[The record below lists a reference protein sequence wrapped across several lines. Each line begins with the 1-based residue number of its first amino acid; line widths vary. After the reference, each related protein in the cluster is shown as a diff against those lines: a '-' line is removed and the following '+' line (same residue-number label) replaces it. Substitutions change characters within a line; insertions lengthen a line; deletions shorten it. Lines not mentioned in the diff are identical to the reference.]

1 QQQQQQQ
8 KKKFWGELCLCFQL
22 FYSFNGDEWIPGNIV
37 ITEVIRNKKAN
48 ISIDRVFPADLSL
61 HGGQRVFI
69 YFTKPL
75 SDQSPDSYEIVISP
89 HGNQDR
95 SCELRLKPI
104 EVKPRCHPQN
114 IIELETQCEQQ
125 LRNHLTRGAP
135 HERVNA
141 NLRVTCCSTGQQSK
155 ESPLIFSDSC
165 ATCGQRMRA
174 EVRPL
179 QPPPSK
185 QQRLERANFAV
196 QQDADFS
203 LPKLDI
209 GGQLLGDLGRH
220 RSGVQ
225 VALDRVVGDQHVD
238 DSLGGEPQAGRQT
251 GGFVQLPQQEVNAAL
266 LEVRPAGRGSA
277 KQQQG
282 VQAAGQGPV
291 VAAGGCRLR
300 AARQELQGRRQAG
313 HVLVIDGVLRI
324 RAANWAAPRTP
335 CPATNLRAS
344 QRGGQRHH
352 KSAGGVAQARVQ
364 VGAEAEV
371 LQQAVQVAATVRRKG
386 RRGQRG
392 GGQTACQAAEGARLG
407 GQAAPGERQLGKSP
421 GAHLSIT
428 WPPCSSV
435 PSRAMRASANLASR
449 LKLSSA
455 RPAKSASGQS
465 ASSSSRTSSA
475 TSAAGSP
482 ESAAASSRAAQ
493 LPLPEPAK
501 LMRHLSAPGLPGRC
515 ATMRIKRLAPSWLL
529 SSNWSSEQSVRQ
541 AVCRHHSVMPRRRR
555 ADDQPRALSAVHLDG
570 LMPNVEDEIRRRR
583 SRSRGLAWTAYRSIR
598 VILQSKALP
607 DRQRARLLRL
617 CCSTTLQKR
626 GCSRTLEFAL
636 LDFALICLLRT
647 RILRESDDFRRL
659 EIEFDCIIS
668 RDLLQPTRF
677 RATQLDHSA
686 RGAAP
691 CVQADKSV
699 LSKDVPSCSET
710 ATPTDRRYVIRAI
723 AQACPGHP
731 AAHFAGTVQAGS
743 SDRGHGD
750 TSSDFDEITRLL
762 QEDKVEIN
770 TSNIDGLTA
779 LHQACIDNKLELV
792 RFLCEHGADLHARD
806 KEGWTPL
813 HATALGGHTEI
824 AKYLIKRGAS
834 LTSANSDGD
843 LPVDVAEQSEM
854 RNLLRTGLPD
864 VEEAAARNAEAAAML
879 ADAIE
884 WRRAGRYRD
893 LRDPVAN
900 AGPLHV
906 AAAKGYQQALAE
918 LLLCPGVPLEAVDND
933 GWTALHAAAHWGQAE
948 ACRMLVANGANM
960 DALTNAN
967 QTVFDLA
974 DESVKPLLEELKV
987 KQREIMQEKVMK
999 RPAPVISTL
1008 KVEEGRAHSMR
1019 RSSVTRLP
1027 QSERHDLTLKG
1038 AEQEKHPEKL
1048 LQGNAVAPA
1057 TTQSAGLPTAAAATS
1072 AVAPPGRSPLAS
1084 SESLS
1089 SDDELRKSTAE
1100 ARQQLQQPQQ
1110 RRPTPSP
1117 PGFVITTTSESPPPP
1132 SQPPPPLPAS
1142 QSPAPTSVASSSSP
1156 ASGVVSAK
1164 RRIEIIPAGSAAAPT
1179 APESATEAQ
1188 TSRSKVRVST

>member
-1 QQQQQQQ
+1 
-8 KKKFWGELCLCFQL
+8 
-22 FYSFNGDEWIPGNIV
+22 
-37 ITEVIRNKKAN
+37 
-48 ISIDRVFPADLSL
+48 
-61 HGGQRVFI
+61 
-69 YFTKPL
+69 
-75 SDQSPDSYEIVISP
+75 
-89 HGNQDR
+89 
-95 SCELRLKPI
+95 
-104 EVKPRCHPQN
+104 
-114 IIELETQCEQQ
+114 
-125 LRNHLTRGAP
+125 
-135 HERVNA
+135 
-141 NLRVTCCSTGQQSK
+141 
-155 ESPLIFSDSC
+155 
-165 ATCGQRMRA
+165 
-174 EVRPL
+174 
-179 QPPPSK
+179 PSK
-185 QQRLERANFAV
+185 QQRLERVNFAV

-209 GGQLLGDLGRH
+209 AVESPAAVAVSSWHSTASEAASCWATSAGTAVAC
-220 RSGVQ
+220 RSPSIGSS
-225 VALDRVVGDQHVD
+225 AISTSTTR
-238 DSLGGEPQAGRQT
+238 SAASRRRAGRPADLCNSRNRKYT
-251 GGFVQLPQQEVNAAL
+251 LHCLRCA
-266 LEVRPAGRGSA
+266 RPAGEAHSSSRASR
-277 KQQQG
+277 QQAR
-282 VQAAGQGPV
+282 VQSSPR
-291 VAAGGCRLR
+291 VAAASGLPGRNCR
-300 AARQELQGRRQAG
+300 AGGRRDMSSSSMESCEFGRQLG
-313 HVLVIDGVLRI
+313 
-324 RAANWAAPRTP
+324 WAAPRTP

-386 RRGQRG
+386 RRGQCG
-392 GGQTACQAAEGARLG
+392 GSQTACQAAEGARLG
-407 GQAAPGERQLGKSP
+407 GQAAPGERQLGKVAAAAVEARDADGVGQPERERAEDSLPPSESTQDPQSGLAESGSSP
-421 GAHLSIT
+421 VNHVAALLFSPQPGHEGFGQFGLPTQIEQ
-428 WPPCSSV
+428 
-435 PSRAMRASANLASR
+435 
-449 LKLSSA
+449 
-455 RPAKSASGQS
+455 RPAGQIRLG
-465 ASSSSRTSSA
+465 AI
-475 TSAAGSP
+475 GVQQQP
-482 ESAAASSRAAQ
+482 HQ
-493 LPLPEPAK
+493 L
-501 LMRHLSAPGLPGRC
+501 GDIG
-515 ATMRIKRLAPSWLL
+515 
-529 SSNWSSEQSVRQ
+529 
-541 AVCRHHSVMPRRRR
+541 
-555 ADDQPRALSAVHLDG
+555 
-570 LMPNVEDEIRRRR
+570 
-583 SRSRGLAWTAYRSIR
+583 RGLARIRGRQQPHRPASIAR
-598 VILQSKALP
+598 AGQIDEALQ
-607 DRQRARLLRL
+607 
-617 CCSTTLQKR
+617 
-626 GCSRTLEFAL
+626 
-636 LDFALICLLRT
+636 
-647 RILRESDDFRRL
+647 
-659 EIEFDCIIS
+659 
-668 RDLLQPTRF
+668 
-677 RATQLDHSA
+677 
-686 RGAAP
+686 
-691 CVQADKSV
+691 
-699 LSKDVPSCSET
+699 
-710 ATPTDRRYVIRAI
+710 
-723 AQACPGHP
+723 CPG
-731 AAHFAGTVQAGS
+731 
-743 SDRGHGD
+743 
-750 TSSDFDEITRLL
+750 
-762 QEDKVEIN
+762 
-770 TSNIDGLTA
+770 TA
-779 LHQACIDNKLELV
+779 RPLIERSRERVAVGPFVAACIDNKLELV

-918 LLLCPGVPLEAVDND
+918 LLLCPGVPLEA
-933 GWTALHAAAHWGQAE
+933 
-948 ACRMLVANGANM
+948 
-960 DALTNAN
+960 N

-1100 ARQQLQQPQQ
+1100 ARQQLQQ

-1164 RRIEIIPAGSAAAPT
+1164 RRIEIIPAGSAAAPS
-1179 APESATEAQ
+1179 APDSATEAQ
-1188 TSRSKVRVST
+1188 TSRSKVRATPVQTVPEDVSDQQ

>member
-1 QQQQQQQ
+1 MERPPAASLTKNVHSRREQVRT
-8 KKKFWGELCLCFQL
+8 WEA
-22 FYSFNGDEWIPGNIV
+22 SE
-37 ITEVIRNKKAN
+37 TNK
-48 ISIDRVFPADLSL
+48 
-61 HGGQRVFI
+61 
-69 YFTKPL
+69 
-75 SDQSPDSYEIVISP
+75 
-89 HGNQDR
+89 
-95 SCELRLKPI
+95 
-104 EVKPRCHPQN
+104 
-114 IIELETQCEQQ
+114 
-125 LRNHLTRGAP
+125 
-135 HERVNA
+135 
-141 NLRVTCCSTGQQSK
+141 
-155 ESPLIFSDSC
+155 
-165 ATCGQRMRA
+165 
-174 EVRPL
+174 
-179 QPPPSK
+179 
-185 QQRLERANFAV
+185 
-196 QQDADFS
+196 
-203 LPKLDI
+203 
-209 GGQLLGDLGRH
+209 
-220 RSGVQ
+220 
-225 VALDRVVGDQHVD
+225 
-238 DSLGGEPQAGRQT
+238 
-251 GGFVQLPQQEVNAAL
+251 
-266 LEVRPAGRGSA
+266 
-277 KQQQG
+277 
-282 VQAAGQGPV
+282 
-291 VAAGGCRLR
+291 
-300 AARQELQGRRQAG
+300 
-313 HVLVIDGVLRI
+313 
-324 RAANWAAPRTP
+324 
-335 CPATNLRAS
+335 
-344 QRGGQRHH
+344 
-352 KSAGGVAQARVQ
+352 
-364 VGAEAEV
+364 
-371 LQQAVQVAATVRRKG
+371 
-386 RRGQRG
+386 
-392 GGQTACQAAEGARLG
+392 
-407 GQAAPGERQLGKSP
+407 
-421 GAHLSIT
+421 
-428 WPPCSSV
+428 
-435 PSRAMRASANLASR
+435 
-449 LKLSSA
+449 
-455 RPAKSASGQS
+455 
-465 ASSSSRTSSA
+465 ASSKMRSQHKVKFQFEIA
-475 TSAAGSP
+475 FLAA
-482 ESAAASSRAAQ
+482 
-493 LPLPEPAK
+493 
-501 LMRHLSAPGLPGRC
+501 
-515 ATMRIKRLAPSWLL
+515 
-529 SSNWSSEQSVRQ
+529 
-541 AVCRHHSVMPRRRR
+541 
-555 ADDQPRALSAVHLDG
+555 
-570 LMPNVEDEIRRRR
+570 
-583 SRSRGLAWTAYRSIR
+583 
-598 VILQSKALP
+598 
-607 DRQRARLLRL
+607 
-617 CCSTTLQKR
+617 CS
-626 GCSRTLEFAL
+626 
-636 LDFALICLLRT
+636 
-647 RILRESDDFRRL
+647 
-659 EIEFDCIIS
+659 
-668 RDLLQPTRF
+668 
-677 RATQLDHSA
+677 
-686 RGAAP
+686 
-691 CVQADKSV
+691 
-699 LSKDVPSCSET
+699 
-710 ATPTDRRYVIRAI
+710 
-723 AQACPGHP
+723 
-731 AAHFAGTVQAGS
+731 
-743 SDRGHGD
+743 
-750 TSSDFDEITRLL
+750 SSDFDEITRLL

-864 VEEAAARNAEAAAML
+864 VEEAAARNAEVAAML

-1188 TSRSKVRVST
+1188 TSRSKVRSILTRMESLQETSSGSSSSVAVRQNTQPQARAGIGGGRVRSAADALTMSSSAAGGTKPASGSVGLSASLNSPLVFPKTEPPAGSRLSQPEAPADRLERLRGTAGGRLANSVVAPVPSDQNGSRSSLSPQRQPPAAASHRRVSVIMEKEKTEESETERRRISRHNRATKRLTQGVTPDEVEQARKLMASRAAPADSVDNQPPAAADEQQSSAAVSKAGLAAGSEEPPAATTTASAWPSRTEEGGGGSFRVRPDSFHGGSSAAPATDYRRMFETEKIRSEQLERENGRMRREMDRMRRELETLQQQQQEQQLQQRAVINRSLAGYEAQERAAQAEAELNKLRLENSKLKADNTSLIRVISRLSTQSAAT